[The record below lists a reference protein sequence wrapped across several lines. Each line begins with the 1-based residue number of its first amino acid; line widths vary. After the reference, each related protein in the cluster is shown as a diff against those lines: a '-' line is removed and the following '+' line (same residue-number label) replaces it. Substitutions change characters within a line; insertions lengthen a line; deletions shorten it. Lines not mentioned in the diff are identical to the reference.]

1 VGRGEVVAEGYIEP
15 GEVAE
20 AYIEPGVRLPEG
32 RLE

>member
-20 AYIEPGVRLPEG
+20 AYIEPREVAEAYI
-32 RLE
+32 